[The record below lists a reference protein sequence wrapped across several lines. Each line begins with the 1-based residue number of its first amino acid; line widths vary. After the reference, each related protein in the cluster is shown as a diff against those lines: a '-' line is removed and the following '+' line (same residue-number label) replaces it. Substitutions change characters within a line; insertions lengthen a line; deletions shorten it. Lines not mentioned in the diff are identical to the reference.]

1 MCVIFIMTEPSTEM
15 AGEAKPADDSASEP
29 KPKQMR
35 TIVLTGF
42 GGVRMLKTLQKAE
55 PTVNEGDVLI
65 RVKAW

>member
-1 MCVIFIMTEPSTEM
+1 M

-55 PTVNEGDVLI
+55 PTVSEGDVLI